1 MRVLV
6 TGAAG
11 LLGSNIVRALL
22 DQQIK
27 PVCFVRK
34 STDLSTLKDLPCDFV
49 FGSLENKEEVELAVQ
64 DCDAVIHAASIF
76 SHPGNSYEEFVKANI
91 QGTIHVVEAVL
102 KYDLLKLI
110 YISTANTLA
119 PGTKE
124 RPGIE
129 LNEFD
134 GFHLDSNYLNTK
146 YIAEQY
152 VLEQVEKKGLDA
164 NIINP
169 TFMLGAFDSKPSSG
183 RIITYGI
190 NKSIVF
196 VPPGGK
202 NFVHVGDV
210 AKVAVRALSSKIK
223 GEKYLVTGFN
233 YTYKEFFELLSK
245 RSGKKKKMVIIPKFL
260 FYTAAYLVQFLRG
273 KNIEFNIS
281 NAKVLGRDNYYSGKK
296 AIRDFKYLPTPIE
309 LAVEDALDWFKK
321 NGKLSY

>member
-11 LLGSNIVRALL
+11 LLGSHIVRALL
-22 DQQIK
+22 NQQIK

-34 STDLSTLKDLPCDFV
+34 TTDLSTLKDLPCDFV

-76 SHPGNSYEEFVKANI
+76 SHPRNSYEEFVKANI
-91 QGTIHVVEAVL
+91 QGTIHVAEAVL
-102 KYDLLKLI
+102 KYGLLKLI

-124 RPGIE
+124 RPGME

-152 VLEQVEKKGLDA
+152 VLEQVEKNGLDA

-183 RIITYGI
+183 RIITYGF
-190 NKSIVF
+190 NKRIVF
-196 VPPGGK
+196 TC
-202 NFVHVGDV
+202 F
-210 AKVAVRALSSKIK
+210 
-223 GEKYLVTGFN
+223 
-233 YTYKEFFELLSK
+233 
-245 RSGKKKKMVIIPKFL
+245 
-260 FYTAAYLVQFLRG
+260 
-273 KNIEFNIS
+273 
-281 NAKVLGRDNYYSGKK
+281 GR
-296 AIRDFKYLPTPIE
+296 
-309 LAVEDALDWFKK
+309 
-321 NGKLSY
+321 